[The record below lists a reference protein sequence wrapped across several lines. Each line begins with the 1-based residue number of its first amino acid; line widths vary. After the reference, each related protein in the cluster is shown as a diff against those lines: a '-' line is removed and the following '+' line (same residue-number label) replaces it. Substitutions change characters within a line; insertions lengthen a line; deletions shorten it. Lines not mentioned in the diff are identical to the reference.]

1 VNKDVE
7 HRAQLYYNFFSRNT
21 MHWIYVA
28 NEFYAPGAI
37 QLRPLNPEIERLAK
51 TYKDPHK
58 WAGQGM
64 TAQKI
69 AMEPDTQEL
78 DANGNGITFKFQ
90 YEVLFRWTSHY
101 VHPSIIALYR
111 HLVEPGT
118 ELFRVHAHRES
129 EVEFADMTMSNV
141 V

>member
-1 VNKDVE
+1 
-7 HRAQLYYNFFSRNT
+7 
-21 MHWIYVA
+21 
-28 NEFYAPGAI
+28 
-37 QLRPLNPEIERLAK
+37 
-51 TYKDPHK
+51 
-58 WAGQGM
+58 M

-101 VHPSIIALYR
+101 VHPSIIALYP

-141 V
+141 VSCLGQITTQFFRGMGDSYGERC